1 MKKDELDTKSLNE
14 VIILSKKI
22 LNVFFIVLIFALIFI
37 GARGLIDFGILNFL
51 GGVLKVLSPL
61 FIGFV
66 LAWIFNPVVTRL
78 EKRKV
83 PRFLSTVLI
92 YAVLLLVI
100 VLFIRYLVPTI
111 YTQVQSLVNNLPSM
125 LDGLESLINKILNGL
140 NTAGTIDVNS
150 IKENIITTV
159 NTNFNS
165 MITGL
170 PNVLIN
176 LTGTIASSL
185 VTIFLSLFIGIYML
199 IDFPRVNEFLI
210 GLLPDRMEKDARE
223 LTHKISV
230 EVRKSVNGTLIVA
243 SMVFICDS
251 LGFTIAGL
259 TTPILFG
266 LLCGI
271 TDLIPYVGP
280 YIGGGIAVIV
290 GFATSPV
297 VGFVTMIVAIV
308 VQLVENNILQPI
320 VMSKAMKL
328 HPVTIML
335 GLLIFEHFF
344 GMIGMIVA
352 TPCIALGKVLLEFG
366 LKKYNQSKN
375 KELNTKKA

>member
-14 VIILSKKI
+14 VIVLSKKI

-375 KELNTKKA
+375 KELNTKKN